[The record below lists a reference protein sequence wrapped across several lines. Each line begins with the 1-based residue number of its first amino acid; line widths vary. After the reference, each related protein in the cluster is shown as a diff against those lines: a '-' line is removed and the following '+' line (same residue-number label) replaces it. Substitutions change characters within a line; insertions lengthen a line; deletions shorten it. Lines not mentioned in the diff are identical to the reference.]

1 MVHGYDRSA
10 AQEVGSSTITCM
22 LTSRAT
28 LSSYIFA
35 PGLDALT
42 VGEVISRGAY
52 GVVHRGRLGAR
63 IVAVRHVKKIH
74 DLLLD
79 YTRVRKKDSKATLK
93 SFHDDCAIM

>member
-63 IVAVRHVKKIH
+63 TVAVKKIH